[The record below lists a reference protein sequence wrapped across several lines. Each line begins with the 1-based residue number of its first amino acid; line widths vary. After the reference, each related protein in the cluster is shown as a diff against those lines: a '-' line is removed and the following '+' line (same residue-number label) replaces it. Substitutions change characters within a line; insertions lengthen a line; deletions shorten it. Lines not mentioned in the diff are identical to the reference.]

1 MNTSFSNPGFDS
13 NSNYYNLDWSN
24 QSDFSWSA
32 QATGNYAHQFDEVHH
47 SDYPQFDQEAQPL
60 AYQVPQ
66 PTPQSSLEE
75 MMKAFMQST
84 KKTLQALI

>member
-47 SDYPQFDQEAQPL
+47 SDYP
-60 AYQVPQ
+60 
-66 PTPQSSLEE
+66 
-75 MMKAFMQST
+75 
-84 KKTLQALI
+84 